1 MQQDKI
7 VVGLDIGTTKICA
20 LVGRK
25 NEYGKLEI
33 MGMGTAVSDGVQR
46 GIVLNIDK
54 TVEAIKRAIRQAEEQ
69 SGIDIGVVNVGIAG
83 QHIKSLQHNGSITRP
98 SGDNEITQDDVNRL
112 TADMYRLVTPPGS
125 QIIHVMPQDYK
136 VDFEGGV
143 TDPVGMAGVRLEG
156 NFHIITA
163 QSSAINNINKC
174 VTKAGL
180 AISDLI
186 LEPLASSVS
195 VLSDEEKEAGVAL
208 VDIGGGT
215 TDLAVFKDGIIRHAA
230 VLPFGGNVITQ
241 DIKQG
246 CNVTPNQAEQ
256 LKVKFGKAIAEEASD
271 YEIVSIPGLPN
282 RPPKEVSL
290 KNLAYIIEARM
301 SEIIELVYAEIYR
314 MGLHEHLSAGIVL
327 TGGGSQ
333 LQNLEQLTEYLTGLD
348 TRIGYPN
355 QHLGKSKVEAVK
367 SPMHATGVGLVL
379 AGYQAQ
385 DERNNARPGYAE
397 EELSSYS
404 YQPAPAAP
412 APLAAPVIPSFT
424 AAPAPVVPAA
434 TVPAAPEEPKAPKGP
449 SKFGSYLGDITR
461 KLKGILIDDFD
472 DKQY

>member
-25 NEYGKLEI
+25 NEFGKLEI
-33 MGMGTAVSDGVQR
+33 LGMGKAVSEGVSR

-54 TVEAIKRAIRQAEEQ
+54 TVDAIKRAIRQAEEQ
-69 SGIDIGVVNVGIAG
+69 SGISIGVVNVGIAG
-83 QHIKSLQHNGSITRP
+83 QHIKSLQHNGSITRNSADTIGP
-98 SGDNEITQDDVNRL
+98 DDVNRL
-112 TADMYRLVTPPGS
+112 TQDMYRLVTQPGS

-136 VDFEGGV
+136 VDYEEGIA
-143 TDPVGMAGVRLEG
+143 DPVGYEGVRLEG

-163 QSSAINNINKC
+163 QSTAINNINKC

-180 AISDLI
+180 EIADLI
-186 LEPLASSVS
+186 LEPLASSMS
-195 VLSDEEKEAGVAL
+195 ILSDEEKEAGVAL
-208 VDIGGGT
+208 IDIGGGT

-230 VLPFGGNVITQ
+230 VLPFGGNIITQ

-246 CNVTPNQAEQ
+246 CNVAPGQAEQ

-301 SEIIELVYAEIYR
+301 SEIMELVYAEIYR
-314 MGLHEHLSAGIVL
+314 MGLHDKLSAGIVL

-333 LQNLEQLTEYLTGLD
+333 LQNLEQLTEYITGLD

-355 QHLGKSKVEAVK
+355 QHLGKSRIEAVK
-367 SPMHATGVGLVL
+367 SPMYATTVGLVL
-379 AGYQAQ
+379 SGYHSL
-385 DERNNARPGYAE
+385 DERTSSARPSYE
-397 EELSSYS
+397 PEELFYPT
-404 YQPAPAAP
+404 YQPAPVAPAPQPVAEARPAAP
-412 APLAAPVIPSFT
+412 APAPQ
-424 AAPAPVVPAA
+424 
-434 TVPAAPEEPKAPKGP
+434 PEKPKQPNRAGEFFKSILSRTKG
-449 SKFGSYLGDITR
+449 L
-461 KLKGILIDDFD
+461 LIDDYD
-472 DKQY
+472 DKSY

>member
-33 MGMGTAVSDGVQR
+33 LGMGKAVSEGVQR
-46 GIVLNIDK
+46 GVVLNIDK
-54 TVEAIKRAIRQAEEQ
+54 TVDAIKRAIRQAEEQ

-143 TDPVGMAGVRLEG
+143 LDPIGMAGVRLEG

-163 QSSAINNINKC
+163 QSAAINNINKC

-180 AISDLI
+180 AIADLI

-208 VDIGGGT
+208 IDIGGGT

-230 VLPFGGNVITQ
+230 VLPFGGNIITQ

-314 MGLHEHLSAGIVL
+314 MGLHEQLSAGIVL

-333 LQNLEQLTEYLTGLD
+333 LQNLEQLTEYLTGLE

-355 QHLGKSKVEAVK
+355 QHLGKGKIEAVK

-385 DERNNARPGYAE
+385 DERIARPGYGE
-397 EELSSYS
+397 EEIPAYS
-404 YQPAPAAP
+404 YQPA
-412 APLAAPVIPSFT
+412 APV
-424 AAPAPVVPAA
+424 AAPVVPTFTPAPPAA
-434 TVPAAPEEPKAPKGP
+434 VQPAAPTPPEVPKPPKEQKGL
-449 SKFGSYLGDITR
+449 KFLGDITR